1 MAEPSG
7 DQPRS
12 TPPLGGEHVRW
23 RRRLDQTG
31 GVLLVAFEGWSDAG
45 DAASTAVRH
54 LTDQWELEPFADI
67 DPEIFYD
74 FSVTRPRVELDD
86 DLQRQIVWP
95 GLTFSAGRVGQVG
108 RSGRVGPI
116 GGVGPGGG
124 GAGGAA
130 GAGAGGAAG
139 EPPVGGGAAAS
150 LVGAEPQLR
159 WRTFTTEVIS
169 VAHALEVDLVLTLGA
184 LLAEVPHSREV
195 SVFATS
201 YDDEVARGDGLQPS
215 RYEGP
220 TGITGVLQTACRDAG
235 LRSAALWAAVPTY
248 VPAAPS
254 PKAALALMRKVS
266 ELTHLPFE
274 PTEIA
279 IAAASYEHQVDE
291 LVADDEETQEYVSQL
306 EERFDHG
313 AADPFSDEESLVDEV
328 ERFLR

>member
-1 MAEPSG
+1 MAGDHPRPS
-7 DQPRS
+7 DPIPS
-12 TPPLGGEHVRW
+12 GEHVRW
-23 RRRLDQTG
+23 RERPSQAG

-45 DAASTAVRH
+45 DAASTAVRY
-54 LTDQWELEPFADI
+54 LTDQWELEPFADV
-67 DPEIFYD
+67 DPELFYD

-95 GLTFSAGRVGQVG
+95 ELTFSAGSV
-108 RSGRVGPI
+108 RSHDAVVGP
-116 GGVGPGGG
+116 
-124 GAGGAA
+124 
-130 GAGAGGAAG
+130 
-139 EPPVGGGAAAS
+139 AAS

-159 WRTFTTEVIS
+159 WRTFTEQVIT
-169 VAHALEVDLVLTLGA
+169 VARALEVDLVLTLGA
-184 LLAEVPHSREV
+184 LLAEVPHSRQV

-201 YDDEVARGDGLQPS
+201 YDDEVAKGQGLQPS

-235 LRSAALWAAVPTY
+235 LRSGALWAAVPTY

-266 ELTHLPFE
+266 ELTELPFE

-291 LVADDEETQEYVSQL
+291 LVADDEETHEYVSQL
-306 EERFDHG
+306 EERFDRG

-328 ERFLR
+328 ERFLREQPE

>member
-1 MAEPSG
+1 
-7 DQPRS
+7 
-12 TPPLGGEHVRW
+12 VRW
-23 RRRLDQTG
+23 RGRPDQTG
-31 GVLLVAFEGWSDAG
+31 GILLVAFEGWSDAG
-45 DAASTAVRH
+45 DAASTAVRY

-95 GLTFSAGRVGQVG
+95 ELTFSAGRVGRIGDLGGELPDG
-108 RSGRVGPI
+108 RP
-116 GGVGPGGG
+116 
-124 GAGGAA
+124 
-130 GAGAGGAAG
+130 
-139 EPPVGGGAAAS
+139 AAS
-150 LVGAEPQLR
+150 LIGAEPQLR
-159 WRTFTTEVIS
+159 WRSFTEQVIS
-169 VAHALEVDLVLTLGA
+169 VARALEVDLVLTLGA
-184 LLAEVPHSREV
+184 LLAEVPHSRQV

-201 YDDEVARGDGLQPS
+201 YDDDVAKGQGLQPS

-266 ELTHLPFE
+266 ELTDLPFE

-291 LVADDEETQEYVSQL
+291 LVADDEETHEYVSQL
-306 EERFDHG
+306 EERFDRG

-328 ERFLR
+328 ERFLREQPE

>member
-1 MAEPSG
+1 MAGDHPRPSA
-7 DQPRS
+7 P
-12 TPPLGGEHVRW
+12 TPGGEHVRW
-23 RRRLDQTG
+23 REHPNQSG

-45 DAASTAVRH
+45 DAASTAVRY
-54 LTDQWELEPFADI
+54 LADQWELEPFADV

-95 GLTFSAGRVGQVG
+95 ELTFSAGRVASRQAGGQA
-108 RSGRVGPI
+108 
-116 GGVGPGGG
+116 GGG
-124 GAGGAA
+124 PAA
-130 GAGAGGAAG
+130 T
-139 EPPVGGGAAAS
+139 

-159 WRTFTTEVIS
+159 WRTFTEEVIS
-169 VAHALEVDLVLTLGA
+169 VARILEVDLVLTLGA
-184 LLAEVPHSREV
+184 LLAEVPHSRQV

-201 YDDEVARGDGLQPS
+201 YDDDVAKGHGLQPS

-266 ELTHLPFE
+266 ELTELPFE

-291 LVADDEETQEYVSQL
+291 LVADDEETHEYVSQL
-306 EERFDHG
+306 EERFDRG
-313 AADPFSDEESLVDEV
+313 AADPFDDEESLVDEV
-328 ERFLR
+328 ERFLREQPE

>member
-1 MAEPSG
+1 
-7 DQPRS
+7 
-12 TPPLGGEHVRW
+12 V
-23 RRRLDQTG
+23 
-31 GVLLVAFEGWSDAG
+31 
-45 DAASTAVRH
+45 
-54 LTDQWELEPFADI
+54 
-67 DPEIFYD
+67 
-74 FSVTRPRVELDD
+74 
-86 DLQRQIVWP
+86 VW
-95 GLTFSAGRVGQVG
+95 
-108 RSGRVGPI
+108 
-116 GGVGPGGG
+116 
-124 GAGGAA
+124 
-130 GAGAGGAAG
+130 
-139 EPPVGGGAAAS
+139 
-150 LVGAEPQLR
+150 
-159 WRTFTTEVIS
+159 
-169 VAHALEVDLVLTLGA
+169 
-184 LLAEVPHSREV
+184 
-195 SVFATS
+195 VFATTNH
-201 YDDEVARGDGLQPS
+201 DVVARGAGHQPS

-328 ERFLR
+328 ERFLREQPE

>member
-1 MAEPSG
+1 
-7 DQPRS
+7 
-12 TPPLGGEHVRW
+12 
-23 RRRLDQTG
+23 
-31 GVLLVAFEGWSDAG
+31 VLLVAFEGWSDAG
-45 DAASTAVRH
+45 DAASTAVRY

-86 DLQRQIVWP
+86 GLHRQIIWP
-95 GLTFSAGRVGQVG
+95 ELTFSAGRVGPG
-108 RSGRVGPI
+108 LPHDGP
-116 GGVGPGGG
+116 
-124 GAGGAA
+124 AA
-130 GAGAGGAAG
+130 T
-139 EPPVGGGAAAS
+139 

-159 WRTFTTEVIS
+159 WRTLSQQVIS
-169 VAHALEVDLVLTLGA
+169 VARALEVDLVLTLGA

-201 YDDEVARGDGLQPS
+201 YDDDVAKGQGLQPS

-266 ELTHLPFE
+266 ELTELPFE

-291 LVADDEETQEYVSQL
+291 LVADDDETLEYVSQL
-306 EERFDHG
+306 EERFDRG
-313 AADPFSDEESLVDEV
+313 AAAPVSDEESLVDEV
-328 ERFLR
+328 ERFLRDQPE

>member
-1 MAEPSG
+1 M
-7 DQPRS
+7 
-12 TPPLGGEHVRW
+12 RW
-23 RRRLDQTG
+23 RLRPQQVG

-45 DAASTAVRH
+45 DAASTAVRY

-74 FSVTRPRVELDD
+74 FSVTRPRVELDN
-86 DLQRQIVWP
+86 DLQRQVIWP
-95 GLTFSAGRVGQVG
+95 ELTFSAGRVGSDVPDD
-108 RSGRVGPI
+108 GP
-116 GGVGPGGG
+116 V
-124 GAGGAA
+124 AT
-130 GAGAGGAAG
+130 
-139 EPPVGGGAAAS
+139 

-159 WRTFTTEVIS
+159 WRTFTEQVIS
-169 VAHALEVDLVLTLGA
+169 VARELEVDLVLTLGA
-184 LLAEVPHSREV
+184 LLAEVPHSRQV

-201 YDDEVARGDGLQPS
+201 YDDEVAKGQGLQPS

-266 ELTHLPFE
+266 ELTHLDFE

-291 LVADDEETQEYVSQL
+291 LVADDEETHEYVAQL
-306 EERFDHG
+306 EERFDRG
-313 AADPFSDEESLVDEV
+313 GADPFSDEESLVDEV
-328 ERFLR
+328 ERFLREQPE

>member
-1 MAEPSG
+1 MAGDHPRPS
-7 DQPRS
+7 DPMS
-12 TPPLGGEHVRW
+12 GGEHVRW
-23 RRRLDQTG
+23 SERPNQTG
-31 GVLLVAFEGWSDAG
+31 GVLLIAFEGWRDAG
-45 DAASTAVRH
+45 DAASTAVRY

-95 GLTFSAGRVGQVG
+95 ELTFSAGPVG
-108 RSGRVGPI
+108 SDPAVGP
-116 GGVGPGGG
+116 
-124 GAGGAA
+124 
-130 GAGAGGAAG
+130 
-139 EPPVGGGAAAS
+139 AAS

-159 WRTFTTEVIS
+159 WRTFTEQVIS
-169 VAHALEVDLVLTLGA
+169 VARVLEVDLVLTLGA
-184 LLAEVPHSREV
+184 LLAEVPHSRQV

-201 YDDEVARGDGLQPS
+201 YDDHVAKGHGLQPS

-266 ELTHLPFE
+266 ELTRLPFE

-291 LVADDEETQEYVSQL
+291 LVADDEETHEYVSQL
-306 EERFDHG
+306 EERFDRG
-313 AADPFSDEESLVDEV
+313 GADPFSDEESLVDEV
-328 ERFLR
+328 ERFLREQPE